1 MGAERAGSE
10 RAEAGALRADEER
23 PAGALG
29 GAQDLLAGLN
39 PAQRAAVVHGDGPLL
54 ILAGAGSGKTRVIT
68 RRIAWQVAERGAHPG
83 SILAITFTNKAAGEM
98 RARIEALIDARGA
111 WIGTFH
117 AMCARMLRREIELLS
132 MPDDKERG
140 YTRDFTIYDT
150 ADRNSLLKDLI
161 QRAGFDATR
170 FRPASVG
177 AWISAEKNRCRRPA
191 GSAGGAGAG
200 PGIEEEML
208 ARVRRDYEVAMR
220 ASNALDF
227 DDLLLKVLELFE
239 AQPGVRDAY
248 AQRFRHVLVDEYQD
262 TNRVQYLLMRH
273 LAGLHGNL
281 TVCGD
286 PDQSIYAWR
295 GADVRNILDFER
307 DFPGAAVVRLE
318 QNYRSTQNILD
329 AAQAVIQNNKQRKAK
344 ALWSERGAGEKLSLT
359 ECGDEDDEAREVV
372 LTIRSLVAR
381 GARCD
386 QIAIF
391 YRVNFMQRALERALR
406 LASIPYQIVA
416 GTEFYQRREIKD
428 LIAYLRLAVNPS
440 DDEAFRRAVQVPQRG
455 IGDKSLEQLEQ
466 WALDRRLTLLRACR
480 SSEARAAIRGRAKAG
495 LEAFAALM
503 DRLAP
508 LAPAPA
514 LLALD
519 VVLEETHYLQHLQ
532 RSADAEA
539 VDREA
544 NVEELRT
551 HAETYDRTQPEGGLR
566 GFLQDIALVSDVD
579 GFEEGQ
585 PKVTL
590 MTLHAAKGLEFPY
603 VFIAGL
609 EEMLLPHAR
618 AIDEGWDERGDNAGI
633 EEERRLFY
641 VGLTRAQERLFLT
654 HARVRRHFGSEQY
667 GKPSRFL
674 DEIPPNL
681 IEGWGP
687 EGGEASVLGE
697 YAPEPKAG
705 PKLSQGDLVE
715 HDHFG
720 RGRIEQ
726 LAGSGANARA
736 TVRFEHAGSKQLL
749 LQYANLRVVGRGERR

>member
-1 MGAERAGSE
+1 VGAGELFA
-10 RAEAGALRADEER
+10 AEPPPEVAET
-23 PAGALG
+23 
-29 GAQDLLAGLN
+29 LLTGLN
-39 PAQRAAVVHGDGPLL
+39 PAQREAVVQGDGPLL

-68 RRIAWQVAERGAHPG
+68 RRIAWQVAARGAHPG

-98 RARIEALIDARGA
+98 RSRIEALIDARGA

-117 AMCARMLRREIELLS
+117 AMCARILRREIELLVL
-132 MPDDKERG
+132 PNEKEGG

-161 QRAGFDATR
+161 QRAGFDAQR

-177 AWISAEKNRCRRPA
+177 AWISAEKNRCHPPA
-191 GSAGGAGAG
+191 ESGG
-200 PGIEEEML
+200 GIEEEML
-208 ARVRRDYEVAMR
+208 ARVRRDYEAAMR
-220 ASNALDF
+220 ANNALDF
-227 DDLLLKVLELFE
+227 DDLLLKVLELFD
-239 AQPGVRDAY
+239 AQPGVRDVY

-273 LAGLHGNL
+273 LAGYHGNL

-286 PDQSIYAWR
+286 PDQSIYGWR

-318 QNYRSTQNILD
+318 QNYRSTQTILD
-329 AAQAVIQNNKQRKAK
+329 AAQALIQNNKRRKAK

-359 ECGDEDDEAREVV
+359 ECGDEDDEAREIV
-372 LTIRSLVAR
+372 LSIRSLLAR
-381 GARCD
+381 GARAD

-455 IGDKSLEQLEQ
+455 IGDKSLEQLQQ
-466 WALDRRLTLLRACR
+466 WALDRRLPLLRACR
-480 SSEARAAIRGRAKAG
+480 SSEARAAIRGRARAG
-495 LEAFAALM
+495 LESFAALL

-508 LAPAPA
+508 LAAAPA

-519 VVLEETHYLQHLQ
+519 VVLEETHYFEHLT
-532 RSADAEA
+532 RSGDPDAE
-539 VDREA
+539 DRQA

-579 GFEEGQ
+579 GFEENQ

-603 VFIAGL
+603 VFIAGI

-618 AIDEGWDERGDNAGI
+618 AIDEGWDEQGDNAGI

-641 VGLTRAQERLFLT
+641 VGMTRAQDRLFLT

-674 DEIPPNL
+674 DEIPPSL
-681 IEGWGP
+681 IEGWGAD
-687 EGGEASVLGE
+687 GGEAATLGE
-697 YAPEPKAG
+697 YVPEEEAVERI
-705 PKLSQGDLVE
+705 STGDLVE

-720 RGRIEQ
+720 RGRVEQ
-726 LAGSGANARA
+726 LLGSGANARA
-736 TVRFEHAGSKQLL
+736 TVRFERAGSKQLL
-749 LQYANLRVVGRGERR
+749 LQYARLRVVGRGGGR